1 MQLLFKVNDDICKV
15 DSLTFEHD
23 NYFGLSLI
31 SGQHPCVL
39 SCIINNSPADR
50 VGLRPGDYLMSV
62 NGIDVSKH
70 THDDVV
76 CMVGTST
83 GTLTI
88 QVTENYNS
96 SDSSDDEFYH
106 RTKAKYPHRAR
117 RTHKEQ
123 HMGYNEKMEKLI
135 GEINQRSRHLPDGTS
150 HHPNSRPVP
159 KSDNEK
165 YELPKARSSRQRLHM
180 PVGAENHE
188 IQAVGTSYIEAGA
201 TNVFKVPFQKSVSSS
216 QVPVTPSAK
225 LHQFVE
231 PKQAFI
237 KSTSQ
242 GHFRASGKANSL
254 LSGAYSSQN
263 SHRHAYDQYSPNSL
277 QQIINHSLHSYSAA
291 NEAFILN
298 EDDIEDEE
306 EEGPIQPE
314 GEEVKIVV
322 GYVGSLEMPANA
334 NQPHVRLQS
343 IRNAVRR
350 LRVEQK
356 IHTLVLM
363 VVTPDV
369 GVKLINM
376 NGKQIAFY
384 PVARLAFSGV
394 CPDDRRF
401 FGIVTLHSLHT
412 NSDSD
417 SDLQDEVVGSSC
429 HVFMVDQEFSAH
441 SLHAPK
447 ARSFNIEC
455 QIDPVTQ
462 RCQEFPR
469 STTPIILSICNLY
482 RDRPT
487 GGGVEAD
494 MERSQVFANPN
505 RPVEHARTSSSSSSH
520 SNSDS
525 GVGLCREDDRGAV
538 GEMPPP
544 PLPARSRPSQ
554 VQVPTVKWSG
564 NTMYLTEGPLR
575 QNKKPGQLD
584 QTPPNKGKDGDLDKL
599 NVRAMGN
606 TGTPKG
612 RSLGDGL
619 DDQNDAESL
628 RQGMQKLLQRQK
640 SAGSNDLTT
649 SDTETRNARADVH
662 VSTSDLRERPV
673 SAPFKYF
680 NAEPPPQPPS
690 ETKTSK
696 TSLSHVLQNSDT
708 SPENKL
714 SPRAFPSSAFTP
726 VASSRS
732 GSRKAHSRSRGH
744 EKRSPSAPP
753 LQSYHGD
760 DEDSDGDMSGLIRK

>member
-1 MQLLFKVNDDICKV
+1 M
-15 DSLTFEHD
+15 
-23 NYFGLSLI
+23 
-31 SGQHPCVL
+31 
-39 SCIINNSPADR
+39 SCIIPHSPADR
-50 VGLRPGDYLMSV
+50 VGLHPGDYLLSV
-62 NGIDVSKH
+62 NGIDVSRH
-70 THDDVV
+70 SHDDVV

-96 SDSSDDEFYH
+96 SDSSDDEYYH
-106 RTKAKYPHRAR
+106 RTKAKYPHRSR
-117 RTHKEQ
+117 RAHRDQ
-123 HMGYNEKMEKLI
+123 QMGYDEKMEKYI
-135 GEINQRSRHLPDGTS
+135 SEINQRSRHLPVGTS
-150 HHPNSRPVP
+150 HHPNSRPVL
-159 KSDNEK
+159 KVDNSDR
-165 YELPKARSSRQRLHM
+165 YDLPRAKSSRQRLHM

-188 IQAVGTSYIEAGA
+188 IQAEGTSYIEAGA
-201 TNVFKVPFQKSVSSS
+201 SNVFKVPFQKSVSAS

-225 LHQFVE
+225 FHQFVE

-242 GHFRASGKANSL
+242 GHVRSASNISTL
-254 LSGAYSSQN
+254 PSGPYSSHVAH
-263 SHRHAYDQYSPNSL
+263 SHPYEQYSPNSL

-314 GEEVKIVV
+314 GQEVKIVV

-363 VVTPDV
+363 IVTPEV

-376 NGKQIAFY
+376 SGKQIAFY
-384 PVARLAFSGV
+384 PVSKLAFSGV

-401 FGIVTLHSLHT
+401 FGIVTLHSVPS
-412 NSDSD
+412 NSETDSD
-417 SDLQDEVVGSSC
+417 SQDEMVGSSC

-441 SLHAPK
+441 NMHVQK
-447 ARSFNIEC
+447 ARTFNIEC
-455 QIDPVTQ
+455 HPDPVTH

-482 RDRPT
+482 KDRPAS
-487 GGGVEAD
+487 GGVEAD

-505 RPVEHARTSSSSSSH
+505 RPVEHHRTSSSSSNH

-525 GVGLCREDDRGAV
+525 GVGLCRDDDRGAV

-544 PLPARSRPSQ
+544 LPVRNRPSQ
-554 VQVPTVKWSG
+554 SQLPKVKWSG
-564 NTMYLTEGPLR
+564 NTMHLTEGPVR
-575 QNKKPGQLD
+575 QAKKSGQSDL
-584 QTPPNKGKDGDLDKL
+584 TPTNSKVDRL
-599 NVRAMGN
+599 NVRAMGD
-606 TGTPKG
+606 TGTPKS
-612 RSLGDGL
+612 RSAGDGL

-628 RQGMQKLLQRQK
+628 RQGMQKLLQARQK
-640 SAGSNDLTT
+640 VGGNDLTI
-649 SDTETRNARADVH
+649 SDNESRNSNNVIQR
-662 VSTSDLRERPV
+662 SNSDIRERPV

-680 NAEPPPQPPS
+680 TAEPQTD
-690 ETKTSK
+690 TKLMK
-696 TSLSHVLQNSDT
+696 KSLSRTLQSSD
-708 SPENKL
+708 SNLENKL
-714 SPRAFPSSAFTP
+714 SPRAFPASAFMP
-726 VASSRS
+726 VSSS
-732 GSRKAHSRSRGH
+732 QKTSTKKGNSKSNLQ

-760 DEDSDGDMSGLIRK
+760 DEDSDCDVSGMIRK